1 LTMELDDISAYRTV
15 VLEGCDGVGKSTLA
29 RELARDFGFTIVHSA
44 RTPDGINLAERY
56 QRILSQPGR
65 LALDRSFV
73 SELVYGPLRH
83 GGSRLTDTDACDL
96 AALVASR
103 EGVLMHLTAPAS
115 VIRARLLARD
125 GPAAASPADIE
136 FLIAAYERV
145 VTTLAP
151 YLPVVRFDTQ

>member
-1 LTMELDDISAYRTV
+1 MELGGISAHRTV

-29 RELARDFGFTIVHSA
+29 QQLARDFGFTIVHSA

-56 QRILSQPGR
+56 QRILSRTGR
-65 LALDRSFV
+65 LALDRSFI
-73 SELVYGPLRH
+73 SELVYGPLHH
-83 GGSRLTDTDACDL
+83 GGSRLTDADACDL
-96 AALVASR
+96 AALVARR
-103 EGVLMHLTAPAS
+103 EGVLAHLTAPAS

-136 FLIAAYERV
+136 FLLTAYERV

-151 YLPVVRFDTQ
+151 YLPVVRLDIR